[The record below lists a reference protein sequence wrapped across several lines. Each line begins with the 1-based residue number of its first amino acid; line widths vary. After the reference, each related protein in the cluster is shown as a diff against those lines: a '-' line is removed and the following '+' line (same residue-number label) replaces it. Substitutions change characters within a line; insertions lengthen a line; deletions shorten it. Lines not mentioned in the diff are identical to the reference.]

1 MVKNLPAKAG
11 DTGDTSS
18 IPGLGRSSQRKRWHL
33 TPVFLPG
40 EFHGQTRLE
49 GQSMDSEKFNSEDQ
63 MTISLTSGAGKTGQ
77 PLVKE

>member
-1 MVKNLPAKAG
+1 MKNLPAKAG

-18 IPGLGRSSQRKRWHL
+18 VPGLGRSPQGRRWHL
-33 TPVFLPG
+33 TPVFSPG
-40 EFHGQTRLE
+40 EFHEQTSLE
-49 GQSMDSEKFNSEDQ
+49 GQSMGSQKFNSEDQ

>member
-1 MVKNLPAKAG
+1 MVKNLPEKAG

-18 IPGLGRSSQRKRWHL
+18 VPRLGRSPQRRRQEL

-40 EFHGQTRLE
+40 EFYGWMSLE
-49 GQSMDSEKFNSEDQ
+49 GQSMDSQKFNSENQ